1 MIWKWRKWGNGGK
14 WGQVQIK
21 YHPQSGWYDE
31 MAEMGK
37 WGQVQL
43 IGKWGKW
50 GQVQLIGK
58 WGQVQLIKELPS
70 VSDLT

>member
-1 MIWKWRKWGNGGK
+1 MIWKWRKWGNG
-14 WGQVQIK
+14 
-21 YHPQSGWYDE
+21 
-31 MAEMGK
+31 GK

>member
-1 MIWKWRKWGNGGK
+1 MKMVYEI
-14 WGQVQIK
+14 
-21 YHPQSGWYDE
+21 SYDLE

-37 WGQVQL
+37 WGEMGSGSINQ
-43 IGKWGKW
+43 
-50 GQVQLIGK
+50 GK